1 MQGLTCDSREDNS
14 AFVEGLESWAGG
26 DNGGCGTGPPVQGVE
41 RRETGRCQGLLPGR
55 GEGLRL
61 EGQKR
66 EWSINQAGLEE
77 RQVGSQEGGL
87 RLQVWKSL
95 LTSSE

>member
-1 MQGLTCDSREDNS
+1 MWDWTPCSGGRE
-14 AFVEGLESWAGG
+14 
-26 DNGGCGTGPPVQGVE
+26 E
-41 RRETGRCQGLLPGR
+41 RNWTLQGLLPGR

-61 EGQKR
+61 EGQER